1 MTEISPEPASRIS
14 GKRVVLGVS
23 ASIAAYKA
31 AEIASA
37 LVKEGVDVYPVLTR
51 DAARFIGPATF
62 HALTGN
68 PCPIDTFEEPYPGQ
82 IAHIFLAQSC
92 DLFVIAPASMDVLAK
107 LAHGF
112 GSDMLTAAALATR
125 APILLAPAM
134 NTAMWEN
141 PATQANIARL
151 REFGYRFVEPVSG
164 RLACRTEGVG
174 KLADV
179 EEILE
184 AIRGYLGRARDLAG
198 LTVLVTAGPT
208 REPLDPVRFIT
219 NRSSGKMGYALAQA
233 AADRGANVILV
244 SGPTALPPPA
254 GVEFVSA
261 ETAAQM
267 QDAVLP
273 RAPGA
278 DIIIQAAAI
287 ADYTPA
293 EVAPQKV
300 KKTGEPVTLT
310 LTPTTDFSVLLG
322 RDKRPGQILVGFA
335 AETENVLDGARR
347 KLATKNLDWIV
358 ANDVTAPGAGF
369 DVDTNI
375 VTLLSRA
382 ETIALPLLS
391 KREVADRILDTV
403 AAKFAK

>member
-1 MTEISPEPASRIS
+1 MTEISPESASKATAKRI
-14 GKRVVLGVS
+14 VLGVS

-37 LVKEGVDVYPVLTR
+37 LVKEGVDVYPILTR
-51 DAARFIGPATF
+51 DATRFIGPATF

-68 PCPIDTFEEPYPGQ
+68 PCPVDTFEEPYPGQ
-82 IAHIFLAQSC
+82 IAHIYLAQNC
-92 DLFVIAPASMDVLAK
+92 DLFVIAPASMDVIAK

-112 GSDMLTAAALATR
+112 GSDMLTTSALATR
-125 APILLAPAM
+125 APVLLAPAM

-151 REFGYRFVEPVSG
+151 REYGYRFVEPVSG
-164 RLACRTEGVG
+164 RLACRTEGLG

-179 EEILE
+179 EEILS
-184 AIRGYLGRARDLAG
+184 AIRSYLHTAQSLAG
-198 LTVLVTAGPT
+198 RTVLVTAGPT
-208 REPLDPVRFIT
+208 REPLDPVRFIS

-233 AADRGANVILV
+233 AADRGASVVLV
-244 SGPTALPPPA
+244 SGPTSLPAPD

-267 QDAVLP
+267 QEAVLA
-273 RAPGA
+273 RASAA
-278 DIIIQAAAI
+278 DIVIQAAAI

-300 KKTGEPVTLT
+300 KKTGQPVTLT
-310 LTPTTDFSVLLG
+310 LAPTTDFSILIG

-335 AETENVLDGARR
+335 AETENVLEGARR
-347 KLATKNLDWIV
+347 KLETKNLDWIV

-375 VTLLSRA
+375 VTLLSRY
-382 ETIALPLLS
+382 ETITLPLLT
-391 KREVADRILDTV
+391 KREVAERILDAIAGT
-403 AAKFAK
+403 